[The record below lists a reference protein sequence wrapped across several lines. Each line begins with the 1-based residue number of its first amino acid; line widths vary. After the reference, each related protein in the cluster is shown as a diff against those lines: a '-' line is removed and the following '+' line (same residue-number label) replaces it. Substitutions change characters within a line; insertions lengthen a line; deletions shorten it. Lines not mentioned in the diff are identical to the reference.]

1 MSTIPPIL
9 SQIGL
14 ENKRDTFEKQWHTEK
29 IYDTIRTKEKFMTE
43 KEKMLAG
50 KLYRLSDGPELL
62 EELANA
68 KDKCFAYNQL
78 LPSKKEER
86 KQILQELLGKVGEH
100 FTIEQPFHCDYGKQI
115 TIGENFY
122 ANYNLTI
129 LDVNTVTF
137 GECVLIG
144 PNCSFYTAEHPLDP
158 ALRKE
163 GWESGRPIK
172 VGDNVWFG
180 GNVTVLPGVTIG
192 DNAVIGAGSV
202 VTKDIPADCI
212 AVGNP
217 CRVMRKR

>member
-1 MSTIPPIL
+1 
-9 SQIGL
+9 
-14 ENKRDTFEKQWHTEK
+14 
-29 IYDTIRTKEKFMTE
+29 MTE

-122 ANYNLTI
+122 ANSEI
-129 LDVNTVTF
+129 L
-137 GECVLIG
+137 
-144 PNCSFYTAEHPLDP
+144 H
-158 ALRKE
+158 
-163 GWESGRPIK
+163 
-172 VGDNVWFG
+172 
-180 GNVTVLPGVTIG
+180 
-192 DNAVIGAGSV
+192 
-202 VTKDIPADCI
+202 
-212 AVGNP
+212 
-217 CRVMRKR
+217 

>member
-1 MSTIPPIL
+1 
-9 SQIGL
+9 
-14 ENKRDTFEKQWHTEK
+14 
-29 IYDTIRTKEKFMTE
+29 MTE
-43 KEKMLAG
+43 KEKRAQGL
-50 KLYRLSDGPELL
+50 LYDANYDPEIMAELL
-62 EELANA
+62 FC
-68 KDKCFAYNQL
+68 KDLCFRYNQL
-78 LPSKKEER
+78 LPSDTEGRDRAVR
-86 KQILQELLGKVGEH
+86 KILGKTGER
-100 FTIEQPFHCDYGKQI
+100 FTINTPFWCDFGYNI
-115 TIGENFY
+115 EIGENFY

>member
-1 MSTIPPIL
+1 MASKLLLVKIFMPIL
-9 SQIGL
+9 KYCTDNGAMIAA
-14 ENKRDTFEKQWHTEK
+14 
-29 IYDTIRTKEKFMTE
+29 
-43 KEKMLAG
+43 AG
-50 KLYRLSDGPELL
+50 Y
-62 EELANA
+62 
-68 KDKCFAYNQL
+68 FAY
-78 LPSKKEER
+78 KKGR
-86 KQILQELLGKVGEH
+86 IA
-100 FTIEQPFHCDYGKQI
+100 D
-115 TIGENFY
+115 
-122 ANYNLTI
+122 

>member
-1 MSTIPPIL
+1 M
-9 SQIGL
+9 
-14 ENKRDTFEKQWHTEK
+14 
-29 IYDTIRTKEKFMTE
+29 
-43 KEKMLAG
+43 
-50 KLYRLSDGPELL
+50 
-62 EELANA
+62 
-68 KDKCFAYNQL
+68 
-78 LPSKKEER
+78 
-86 KQILQELLGKVGEH
+86 
-100 FTIEQPFHCDYGKQI
+100 
-115 TIGENFY
+115 
-122 ANYNLTI
+122 
-129 LDVNTVTF
+129 
-137 GECVLIG
+137 LIG